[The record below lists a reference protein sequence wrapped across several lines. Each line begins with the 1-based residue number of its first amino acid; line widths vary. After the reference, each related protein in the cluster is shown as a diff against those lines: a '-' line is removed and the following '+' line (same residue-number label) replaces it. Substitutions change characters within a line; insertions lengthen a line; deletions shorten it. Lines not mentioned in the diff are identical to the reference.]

1 MKRADYNGGMEVPAK
16 AAQSP
21 LRIRVA
27 PEEVTVRYWGLRDE
41 PLGTWLRV
49 ILGAGAAAAVGRFL
63 GNEWWGWGT
72 LALVL
77 ITLWRNLVPLRF
89 EIGPHGVTQI
99 VLGRQTRILWTSILN
114 YQVYSRGVL
123 LLPDAAVAPLSPLR
137 GLFLPWGLQKERVLS
152 NIEYYLTS
160 WTASQTT
167 TSR

>member
-1 MKRADYNGGMEVPAK
+1 MEASVKTGP
-16 AAQSP
+16 SP

-27 PEEVTVRYWGLRDE
+27 PEEVTVRFWGLRDE

-49 ILGAGAAAAVGRFL
+49 ILGALASAMVGRFL

-77 ITLWRNLVPLRF
+77 ITLWRSLVPLRF
-89 EIGPHGVTQI
+89 EIGPHGITQI
-99 VLGRQTRILWTSILN
+99 VLGRRTRLLWTSILN
-114 YQVYSRGVL
+114 YQVLSRGVL
-123 LLPDAAVAPLSPLR
+123 LLPDAAVTPLSPLR
-137 GLFLPWGLQKERVLS
+137 GLYLPWRSQKEPVLA
-152 NIEYYLTS
+152 NIEYYLAS